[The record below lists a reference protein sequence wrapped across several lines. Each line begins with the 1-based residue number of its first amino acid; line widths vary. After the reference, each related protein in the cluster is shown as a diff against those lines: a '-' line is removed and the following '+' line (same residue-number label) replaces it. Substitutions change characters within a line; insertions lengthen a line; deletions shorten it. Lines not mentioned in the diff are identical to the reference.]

1 MEGRHHLFED
11 EEVVRFLGRVLR
23 ERPANAAALR
33 DTSPE
38 ESVREAD
45 LEALEAAGLIHYRG
59 GEIGMVAPAES
70 AARALIALFERQESV
85 IAEARAILSRLPE
98 LERAW
103 TEGANRLM
111 RGIEGRVIVGAM
123 EATHYWVKI
132 LAEDPPENAGSAFPS
147 FESMRSFLTPVLQH
161 FAGLIECGELAEMPR
176 LPFRFLLNSR
186 ELDDPEYRAL
196 LDQLMAGG
204 AEVRL
209 VPVVPLFLFV
219 DRGKGAAIPMTRE
232 STAPG
237 GGIFFENSAT
247 VESFS
252 TLFESWWAEARPYP
266 FAADGWES
274 VLELLAEGLTD
285 KQIAAVLGIG
295 LRTVHRRIA
304 DASDEL
310 GAQGRFDLG
319 MAWARR
325 NS

>member
-1 MEGRHHLFED
+1 MEGGHRLFGD
-11 EEVVRFLGRVLR
+11 EAIIRFLGRVLR

-38 ESVREAD
+38 EPVREAD
-45 LEALEAAGLIHYRG
+45 LEALDDAGLIHYRDC
-59 GEIGMVAPAES
+59 EIGMIAPAES
-70 AARALIALFERQESV
+70 AARALLALFERQEAALSD
-85 IAEARAILSRLPE
+85 ARAILSRLPE

-103 TEGANRLM
+103 TEGTSRLT
-111 RGIEGRVIVGAM
+111 RGIEGQVIVGAM
-123 EATHYWVKI
+123 EATNYWVKI

-161 FAGLIECGELAEMPR
+161 FASLIESGELSEMPK

-186 ELDDPEYRAL
+186 ELDDPDYRAL

-219 DRGKGAAIPMTRE
+219 DHGKRAAIPMTRE
-232 STAPG
+232 SSAPG

-252 TLFESWWAEARPYP
+252 VLFESWWAEARPYP
-266 FAADGWES
+266 FATDSWES
-274 VLELLAEGLTD
+274 VLALMAEGLTD
-285 KQIAAVLGIG
+285 KQIASALGIG

-325 NS
+325 MP